1 MTLEGRRDDRPAV
14 EGLLAS
20 IKAALPELERL
31 RARCRDHWGYE
42 DGVYRF
48 YHQSFKV
55 YYLQGLTSEIVE
67 RLKTLSPGRPL
78 DAWFMAIVTEGTG
91 KIFEMKDNRQW
102 LPATRPI
109 VEAFFHAQYFLEM
122 VCKYGQELT
131 APPALM
137 PSGWAAVLCLYGLR

>member
-1 MTLEGRRDDRPAV
+1 MALEDRRDDRPAV
-14 EGLLAS
+14 EQLLAS
-20 IKAALPELERL
+20 IKAALPELESL
-31 RARCRDHWGYE
+31 RARCRDHWGCE

-55 YYLQGLTSEIVE
+55 YHLQGLTSEIVE
-67 RLKTLSPGRPL
+67 RLKALTPARPL
-78 DAWFMAIVTEGTG
+78 DAWFMAIVAEGTG

-109 VEAFFHAQYFLEM
+109 VEAYFHAQYFLEM
-122 VCKYGQELT
+122 VCKYGRELT
-131 APPALM
+131 APPAFM